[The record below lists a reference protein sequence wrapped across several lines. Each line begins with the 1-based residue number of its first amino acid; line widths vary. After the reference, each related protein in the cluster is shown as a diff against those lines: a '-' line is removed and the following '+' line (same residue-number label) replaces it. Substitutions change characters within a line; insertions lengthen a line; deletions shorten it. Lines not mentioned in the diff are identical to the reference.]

1 MNRAKRSVT
10 QTGAHTTNEENQM
23 THVLTQTAA
32 PKFGRRQSI
41 FKTVV
46 TWLLDLDQAYQLS
59 NSRLLSSRETL
70 TRITLRKSLI
80 NGLRREKIHHL

>member
-46 TWLLDLDQAYQLS
+46 TWLLDLDQGYRSKQHVQNLTAAQLADVG
-59 NSRLLSSRETL
+59 LSREDVD
-70 TRITLRKSLI
+70 K
-80 NGLRREKIHHL
+80 G